1 MSFRGNTVTVRIK
14 RSEIR
19 LSACKARTHQADNLA
34 KLWQDILSLLELIA
48 QILCAV
54 VGEKSKRDS
63 RQYANLRVAVAS
75 AMIFARGNPAL
86 RSTVF
91 YQKIPNFR

>member
-54 VGEKSKRDS
+54 VGAKSKRDS

-75 AMIFARGNPAL
+75 AMIFARGNPA
-86 RSTVF
+86 
-91 YQKIPNFR
+91 